1 VFAAVF
7 LRQAQLFTVRGPTPV
22 RVLIVAALLLKLFF
36 PPADAASANWPD
48 GVKLLNVGQAEF
60 QLRSLGLQHKGPA
73 VVLVS
78 GPNEHWHSDSGW
90 FALLQPLLATK
101 YRTYAIDRPGQGLSS
116 DVADPSYR
124 RFAGDLAL
132 VLAKLNEPDLVLI
145 SFASSS
151 ISALLYAQ
159 HTQPK
164 NLRGMLL
171 IDPDIP
177 MTQSLAL
184 YKGYPADW
192 YQANLAKLLPVLQSG
207 QWTDRTAT
215 KLKQERQH
223 VMQLIPPQL
232 QGWMD
237 WRYFDFMAQQRL
249 SIHRQQSRAKE
260 IAAYPADLELYQ
272 RLPLYTA
279 KAVSVMNS
287 DFELMLVEQ
296 NPQQKQQLL
305 AWKKESDMWS
315 QRQAQQAGGQYI
327 ELTQADHL
335 LTFQHP
341 DRIVKAV
348 DWFMQLATDKK

>member
-1 VFAAVF
+1 M
-7 LRQAQLFTVRGPTPV
+7 

-36 PPADAASANWPD
+36 SPAYANPSDWPT
-48 GVKLLNVGQAEF
+48 GVQLLKVGQSEF
-60 QLRSLGLQHKGPA
+60 QLRSLGQQHKGPA

-90 FALLQPLLATK
+90 FALVQPLLATK
-101 YRTYAIDRPGQGLSS
+101 YRTYAVDRLGQGLSS

-132 VLAKLNEPDLVLI
+132 VLDSLNEPDLVLI

-164 NLRGMLL
+164 NLRGILL

-192 YQANLAKLLPVLQSG
+192 YQANIEKLLPVLQSG
-207 QWTDRTAT
+207 QWTDRTAE

-223 VMQLIPPQL
+223 VMQLIPQRL

-237 WRYFDFMAQQRL
+237 WSYFDFMAQQRL
-249 SIHRQQSRAKE
+249 NIHRQQSRAKE
-260 IAAYPADLELYQ
+260 IAAYGADLDIYQ
-272 RLPLYTA
+272 MLPLYTA
-279 KAVSVMNS
+279 KAVSVLNS
-287 DFELMLVEQ
+287 DFEQRLVEQ
-296 NPQQKQQLL
+296 NPQQKQLLL
-305 AWKKESDMWS
+305 AWKQESDVWS
-315 QRQAQQAGGQYI
+315 KLQAQQSGGQYI

-348 DWFMQLATDKK
+348 DWLMQLTIKKKY